1 MDFEYIYNRAK
12 GMILNP
18 VQEWESVKS
27 EHLNRNEIIK
37 NYALPLIL
45 MGGVAIFLGQYI
57 DPSYLDPSFDHVLM
71 LVFVSI
77 IVAIAGIFINANVIN
92 YLAPNF
98 NTEKN
103 LENAFKLVI
112 YASTP
117 SYVGSIIASL
127 HTSLSIFGLLGLYSV
142 YLYWLGY
149 SQIMGTPNDKR
160 SSYLIVSFLLIIG
173 IYFILALFTGSLF
186 LSSTVL

>member
-18 VQEWESVKS
+18 ALEWEKVKS
-27 EHLNRNEIIK
+27 EQQNRNEIIK

-45 MGGVAIFLGQYI
+45 MGGVASFLGKYI
-57 DPSYLDPSFDHVLM
+57 DPRYLDPSFQQVLIA
-71 LVFVSI
+71 VFVAIS
-77 IVAIAGIFINANVIN
+77 VAFAGIFINAYVIN
-92 YLAPNF
+92 YIAPHF

-127 HTSLSIFGLLGLYSV
+127 HSSLSIFGLFGLYSL

-149 SQIMGTPNDKR
+149 SQIMRTPDDKKA
-160 SSYLIVSFLLIIG
+160 SYLIVSFLLIIG
-173 IYFILALFTGSLF
+173 IYFFLALFTGSLF
-186 LSSTVL
+186 LSSAVL